1 MKKYYILKRAS
12 SKLIG
17 EYLCEFS
24 PSKIEKLEKHINVY
38 KPLFLKEAGNNGYE
52 IPIASAN
59 TETSCNTRVEKSYE
73 VTDEEK
79 LIIKKVFRDIAKI
92 CHPDKTENLYKKK
105 LYNEAQIAYEKNDFI
120 TLCKIAKKINLTLD
134 IDINQSILLKKSIE
148 EKEKEIESVSKSFLW
163 LWVHSTTKEE
173 KDEIM
178 KQFINQS
185 TQK

>member
-1 MKKYYILKRAS
+1 M
-12 SKLIG
+12 
-17 EYLCEFS
+17 
-24 PSKIEKLEKHINVY
+24 LEKKLSDMKLNIYLKKLNLLELEKDYVDEFTSYY

-52 IPIASAN
+52 IPITSAN

-73 VTDEEK
+73 VSDEEQ

-105 LYNEAQIAYEKNDFI
+105 LYSEAQIAYEKNDFI

-163 LWVHSTTKEE
+163 LWVHAKTKEE
-173 KDEIM
+173 KDEII

-185 TQK
+185 TKK